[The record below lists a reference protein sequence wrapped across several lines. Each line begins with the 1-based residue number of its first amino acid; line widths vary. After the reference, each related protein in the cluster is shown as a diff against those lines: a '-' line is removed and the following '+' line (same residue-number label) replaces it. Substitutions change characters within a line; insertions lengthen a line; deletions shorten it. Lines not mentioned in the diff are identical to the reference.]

1 MVMTKKSGETVTS
14 ASTHTSDELLNVVER
29 LRPII
34 EQHAPRAETERRLS
48 HDVHQAMVDAGLF
61 NMYAPKKYGGLELPI
76 ADVMTV
82 WEAVAR
88 IDSAAAWNLVMNQV
102 FTGLAAFLPDE
113 GAREVFAAGPTTAAG
128 AFFPP
133 AAARKVDRGWRV
145 TGRVPFASGCHHSV
159 WCAMAALE
167 MDGDQPK
174 LDPTTGQPTGLAVV
188 FPQKDTQILD
198 TWHTVG
204 MRGTGSCDIAVDDLF
219 VPERR
224 AAAIARLE
232 NPAPGFEGPL
242 YRMFPW
248 PAILG
253 EATVSVG
260 TAAAAVDRLV
270 ELARTKTPAYQMTP
284 LRDQQLAHYLT
295 GKAQARVSAAR
306 DTIHRAAQ
314 AAYDEA
320 SGSLLSWDTKLRL
333 QLAVCFAAEA
343 SADAVRLVNEVAG
356 TSAIRLEQGF
366 ERYGRDAH
374 VLIHHAS
381 KSAHRY
387 VTAGRLIFGVDNDF
401 PFLEL

>member
-1 MVMTKKSGETVTS
+1 MTKTRTDEQAIL
-14 ASTHTSDELLNVVER
+14 ASTYSRDDLLNVVER

-34 EQHAPRAETERRLS
+34 EEHAPRAEADRRLS
-48 HDVHQAMVDAGLF
+48 PEVYQAMFDAGLF
-61 NMYAPKKYGGLELPI
+61 NMYAPQKYGGFELPI
-76 ADVMTV
+76 VDVMTV

-88 IDSAAAWNLVMNQV
+88 IDSAAAWNLQMNQV

-113 GAREVFAAGPTTAAG
+113 GAREVFADGPTTAAG

-133 AAARKVDRGWRV
+133 AAATKVDGGWRI
-145 TGRVPFASGCHHSV
+145 TGRVPFASGGHHSA

-167 MDGDQPK
+167 MEGDQPK
-174 LDPTTGQPTGLAVV
+174 LDPATGQPTGLAMI

-204 MRGTGSCDIAVDDLF
+204 MRGTGSTDIAVDDLF
-219 VPERR
+219 VPDRR
-224 AAAIARLE
+224 AAIVARLD
-232 NPAPGFEGPL
+232 NPAPGFDGPL

-248 PAILG
+248 PGILG

-260 TAAAAVDRLV
+260 IAAAAVDRLV
-270 ELARTKTPAYQMTP
+270 DLVQTKTPAYQVTP

-295 GKAQARVSAAR
+295 GKAQARVAAAR
-306 DTIHRAAQ
+306 DTIHRAAEE
-314 AAYDEA
+314 AYDEA
-320 SGSLLSWDTKLRL
+320 SRSLLSWDTKLRL
-333 QLAVCFAAEA
+333 QLAVCFAADA
-343 SADAVRLVNEVAG
+343 SAEAVRLVNEVAG

-366 ERYGRDAH
+366 ERHGRDAH
-374 VLIHHAS
+374 VLIQHAS

-387 VTAGRLIFGVDNDF
+387 VTAGRLIFGLDNDF